1 MDASKA
7 TMKDKDYKA
16 DADKSKLTVDY
27 TSGEKIERSV
37 EQIYS
42 VSPDVKQ
49 RLDFLFKKRPTS

>member
-1 MDASKA
+1 
-7 TMKDKDYKA
+7 MKDKDYKA